1 MLRALL
7 LLLLFSLTGCARQ
20 EAPVGAAP
28 AAAMARSEGQASSFM
43 AYQHFV
49 SVEVEEARIGEIFET
64 AQAAC
69 HAVAEERCVL
79 LESRLDRGNSA
90 TASLRLR
97 ASAAGIQRILEL
109 LARVGE
115 VSQQSTVAEDLAAPI
130 ADAEKKLAMLK
141 DYRAKL
147 QGLLGRASQDVDAL
161 IKVNRE
167 LAQVQSEIEA
177 LAGEHAHL
185 MQRVETEVLT
195 ISLDAGSRRALWRPV
210 SKALSDF
217 GGNVAEGLAVTITV
231 SAYLLPALIT
241 LLLAIGAVRRLWRR
255 RKPARGSSASQPL
268 PGSGA

>member
-1 MLRALL
+1 MLRGLL
-7 LLLLFSLTGCARQ
+7 LLLLLTLTGCAPQ
-20 EAPVGAAP
+20 EASVGAAP
-28 AAAMARSEGQASSFM
+28 AAATARAEGQSSRFM
-43 AYQHFV
+43 AYEHFV
-49 SVEVEEARIGEIFET
+49 SVEAEEARISEIFE
-64 AQAAC
+64 AVRAAC
-69 HAVAEERCVL
+69 YEVAEERCVL
-79 LESRLDRGNSA
+79 LESRLDSGTQA

-97 ASAAGIQRILEL
+97 ASAAGVQRILEL

-115 VSQQSTVAEDLAAPI
+115 VSRQSTVAEDLAAPI

-195 ISLDAGSRRALWRPV
+195 ISLGTGSKRALWRPV
-210 SKALSDF
+210 SKAISDF
-217 GGNVAEGLAVTITV
+217 GGNVAEGLAVTVTV

-241 LLLAIGAVRRLWRR
+241 LLLAIGAVRRLWRW
-255 RKPARGSSASQPL
+255 RKPARGGRAPQSL
-268 PGSGA
+268 VEPGA